1 MKGKLLMYAL
11 VFAFLLIVFQYVN
24 SKNIFETY
32 QLKMTKHIEKEQ
44 VLKVYIFHSE
54 SFLNRLLFQ
63 TFIQPASK
71 FIKVFRSN
79 AMSGRELIIGIF
91 NG

>member
-44 VLKVYIFHSE
+44 VLKDSIRS
-54 SFLNRLLFQ
+54 LNKQL
-63 TFIQPASK
+63 K
-71 FIKVFRSN
+71 
-79 AMSGRELIIGIF
+79 ELKDQF
-91 NG
+91 EME

>member
-44 VLKVYIFHSE
+44 VLKDSIRS
-54 SFLNRLLFQ
+54 LNKQL
-63 TFIQPASK
+63 K
-71 FIKVFRSN
+71 
-79 AMSGRELIIGIF
+79 ELKGQIEME
-91 NG
+91 